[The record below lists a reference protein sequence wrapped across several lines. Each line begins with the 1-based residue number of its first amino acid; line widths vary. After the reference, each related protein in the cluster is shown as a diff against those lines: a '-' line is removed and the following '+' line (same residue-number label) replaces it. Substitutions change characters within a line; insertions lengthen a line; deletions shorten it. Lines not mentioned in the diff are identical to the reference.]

1 MHSFTS
7 MNPIIKGSS
16 DLVGRDSVAILGF
29 QPHFVLILY
38 VILDGLTVS
47 LSLSL
52 LTFTVEPNMSA
63 RILVRMK

>member
-16 DLVGRDSVAILGF
+16 DLVGRGSVVIPEF
-29 QPHFVLILY
+29 QPHFGLILY
-38 VILDGLTVS
+38 VILGGLTAS

-52 LTFTVEPNMSA
+52 LTFTVESNMSA
-63 RILVRMK
+63 RIVVKMK